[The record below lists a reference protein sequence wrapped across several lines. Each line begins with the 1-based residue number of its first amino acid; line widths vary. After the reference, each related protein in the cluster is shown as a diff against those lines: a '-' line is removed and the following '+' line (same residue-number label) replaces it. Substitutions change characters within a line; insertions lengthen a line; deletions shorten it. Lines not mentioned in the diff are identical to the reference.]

1 MNSITSKP
9 FSRIVSRGFI
19 FHPIEIFKISFKN
32 RGDASMSEK
41 KIDNIIHAYLKELS
55 HQEINV
61 EQIFLYGSQ
70 VRGTARIDSD
80 IDLVVVSRD
89 FANMT
94 PAEKWQKLGRATL
107 ALNEPIEVLP
117 YTPLELQSSLK
128 RKGNFIRHILSQP
141 EIMEYRP

>member
-1 MNSITSKP
+1 MGTCI
-9 FSRIVSRGFI
+9 
-19 FHPIEIFKISFKN
+19 KI
-32 RGDASMSEK
+32 RHT
-41 KIDNIIHAYLKELS
+41 IDNIIHAYFKELS
-55 HQEINV
+55 HQGINV